1 MKLNTKIVTLLVLS
15 SCFIVLL
22 LSVVYTFSLRSNQQ
36 QNIGLFK
43 EEFAELSRESFGN
56 DSTLFYYNL
65 DNRLQ
70 SSTHSAQTIMGIVAD
85 VDPQATNVFVVNISD
100 LKFLYGQQD
109 SDFASLVNKQVL
121 NRYVQENILNETND
135 FDIDNYDSFLSD
147 TTGQK
152 VPSQLHIKI
161 YSDLGVIV
169 GYGKTFVTSRV
180 RIQYIQEKNDQLF
193 YLYLAIFT
201 GIAMALLISLVTI
214 MIFLMRNVVIRPLTL
229 LTQGAKQLGKGNLD
243 VAVEVKSKDEIGELA
258 IVFNQMA
265 GQIKGYYGEL
275 ENKVKE
281 RTQALEKAKTDLEHS
296 LSDATS
302 LQQVIKEE
310 RDRARAI
317 VSSMGEGLFVIDKD
331 MKIILM
337 NPTGE
342 KLFEVSGQQVIGRSI
357 VDMVPHIL
365 KDGQELPEPD
375 RPTSKTLAGA
385 SMLIGV
391 DDNYSVRL
399 PSGHGFPIALATTPL
414 RGEGGVITGVVMV
427 FRDITSEKQSRSA
440 IEQQVIERT
449 KELQDKNTALVAAK
463 EEISRG
469 WLQIQM
475 EKARLLASVNSISL
489 GFLMLDA
496 TGKTLI
502 KNPAVE
508 KAIGIK
514 SDYAD
519 IDSID
524 QQLGKAFS
532 IKEKFNKCIEERTT
546 VNDNNVNFNNKYFRL
561 FMAPIFSTDN
571 TLSVIGVVIL
581 IQDET
586 EAKVL
591 DRSKDEFFSIASH
604 ELRTPLTAIRG
615 NTSLIEQYFGEKLKA
630 EPELNEMIN
639 DIHESSIRLIN
650 IVNDFLNVSRLEQGK
665 MEYKIENFDLP
676 TLIDKKIEEISSLSV
691 EKHIPIV
698 FKRPAAPLPAAYSDK
713 DRTGEVLLN
722 LLGNALK
729 YSEKGT
735 INVETVLLQGYIKI
749 SVTDT
754 GKGIAPEQQSLLFRK
769 FQQAGKSIMTRD
781 TTRATGLGLYISK
794 LLTEQMGGQIFLEKS
809 VPGVGSTFSF
819 TIPVQQVGG
828 VQAILNYAGGG
839 TGQA

>member
-1 MKLNTKIVTLLVLS
+1 MKINFKIS
-15 SCFIVLL
+15 LL
-22 LSVVYTFSLRSNQQ
+22 LIIGFSLVSIGLATASILALKETQTE
-36 QNIGLFK
+36 NIQLFK
-43 EEFAELSRESFGN
+43 EEFLALGQDLFDNSSKLFFYTFEDQAKTATSSAGLLNIIQNIDPSNNSLIVYSLSQKKYLLQPTDAETAALITDNVLQKDIQANVLNLQTTFDVDNFQAFTN
-56 DSTLFYYNL
+56 DSTGTISPTKIELHFY
-65 DNRLQ
+65 D
-70 SSTHSAQTIMGIVAD
+70 
-85 VDPQATNVFVVNISD
+85 
-100 LKFLYGQQD
+100 
-109 SDFASLVNKQVL
+109 
-121 NRYVQENILNETND
+121 
-135 FDIDNYDSFLSD
+135 
-147 TTGQK
+147 
-152 VPSQLHIKI
+152 
-161 YSDLGVIV
+161 DLGLIV
-169 GYGKTFVTSRV
+169 GYQKPFTIGKI
-180 RIQYIQEKNDQLF
+180 RIEFIQNKNNQLF
-193 YLYLAIFT
+193 FSYLALII
-201 GIAMALLISLVTI
+201 GIVIAILIISVAG

-296 LSDATS
+296 LTDSTS
-302 LQQVIKEE
+302 LQQVLKEE
-310 RDRARAI
+310 RDRARGI
-317 VSSMGEGLFVIDKD
+317 VTSMGEGLIVVDKD
-331 MKIILM
+331 LKVVLM
-337 NPTGE
+337 NPAAE
-342 KLFEVSGQQVIGRSI
+342 RLLEVSGQQLIGRRIEEI
-357 VDMVPHIL
+357 VPKIL
-365 KDGQELPEPD
+365 RNGQEISLAD
-375 RPTSKTLAGA
+375 RPSTRTMSGA
-385 SMLIGV
+385 SINITIDDDVSFKLISGKEF
-391 DDNYSVRL
+391 SV
-399 PSGHGFPIALATTPL
+399 ALATTPL
-414 RGEGGVITGVVMV
+414 RGENGITGVVEI
-427 FRDITSEKQSRSA
+427 FRDITSEKQSRGA
-440 IEQQVIERT
+440 IEQQVVERT
-449 KELQDKNTALVAAK
+449 KELSEKNIALVAAK

-514 SDYAD
+514 SDYVD

-676 TLIDKKIEEISSLSV
+676 TLIDKKIEEISSLSI

-698 FKRPAAPLPAAYSDK
+698 FQRPTMPLPAAYSDK

-722 LLGNALK
+722 LMGNALK

-735 INVETVLLQGYIKI
+735 INVETVFLQGYIKI

-769 FQQAGKSIMTRD
+769 FQQAGKSLMTRD

-819 TIPVQQVGG
+819 TVPVQQVGAA
-828 VQAILNYAGGG
+828 QATIPNYAGGG
-839 TGQA
+839 TGQAQ